1 MSGKEV
7 HYTKSLLLL
16 TEPFPPSPLVFGHEV
31 KISDWH
37 LTPGEGYLKIK
48 KTTHSLLNCM
58 LILMILTKLTNL
70 RTQVFI
76 LSKWHNLTLFSFYYS
91 QRKSV
96 AKEVYTMVFTTGFL
110 SWIIVSFWSKP
121 KPYLI
126 KSYSSFS
133 VFFTI
138 ICWLCFIFSNYIFIN
153 LIYFH

>member
-1 MSGKEV
+1 
-7 HYTKSLLLL
+7 
-16 TEPFPPSPLVFGHEV
+16 
-31 KISDWH
+31 
-37 LTPGEGYLKIK
+37 
-48 KTTHSLLNCM
+48 M

-96 AKEVYTMVFTTGFL
+96 AKEVYTMVFTTKFL
-110 SWIIVSFWSKP
+110 SWIMVSFWSKP

-133 VFFTI
+133 VFFII
-138 ICWLCFIFSNYIFIN
+138 ICWLCFIFSNYILSILSISIKFFSAFWLSSSVSSFYPPGSSATLSWVKKVSGIC
-153 LIYFH
+153 LSF